1 MGKWDAGLSHGKI
14 RADIF
19 SISATSIVAVVMLGL
34 YKGSPVETNRL
45 KIINLLKMKQPLE
58 VYFAP
63 LLISPGERRQKLMRW
78 RR

>member
-45 KIINLLKMKQPLE
+45 KIINLLKMKH
-58 VYFAP
+58 
-63 LLISPGERRQKLMRW
+63 R
-78 RR
+78 